1 MGRNSYSLKLSTHL
15 YIGKSATARAIK
27 SLETKGY
34 VIKNKDEND
43 KRINRIFLTD
53 KAKNLQEDIKQHIFY
68 WSEFLLKDIDE
79 ESMEFFYKILENMVD
94 KVEKTNLKC
103 VVEDSLWNK

>member
-1 MGRNSYSLKLSTHL
+1 M
-15 YIGKSATARAIK
+15 
-27 SLETKGY
+27 
-34 VIKNKDEND
+34 
-43 KRINRIFLTD
+43 
-53 KAKNLQEDIKQHIFY
+53 
-68 WSEFLLKDIDE
+68 LKDIDE